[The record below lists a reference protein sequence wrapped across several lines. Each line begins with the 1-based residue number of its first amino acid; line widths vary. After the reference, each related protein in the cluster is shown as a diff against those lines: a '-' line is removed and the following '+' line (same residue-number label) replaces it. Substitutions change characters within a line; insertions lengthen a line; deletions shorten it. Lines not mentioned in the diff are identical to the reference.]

1 MSKSNSASDS
11 KRTKLTKVKKVQ
23 YTTMIYQIQ
32 LKNIMTNT
40 RLYTIWQSCTLNI
53 MSFRSKA
60 RPAKLWELSSQ
71 GTEISPQNCQ
81 IEVQQPRLATNNIII
96 GYDVTIKY

>member
-1 MSKSNSASDS
+1 M
-11 KRTKLTKVKKVQ
+11 LTKVAKVKYAQ
-23 YTTMIYQIQ
+23 LIIKLQ

-40 RLYTIWQSCTLNI
+40 RLYTIWQPCTLNI
-53 MSFRSKA
+53 TSFRSKA

-81 IEVQQPRLATNNIII
+81 IEVQQPQ
-96 GYDVTIKY
+96 